1 MTVHS
6 ILIFCY
12 IILTKYNNKKHSR
25 TECTNQHQ
33 QKQEKKKKNK
43 GTVYFDMFGDMETTK
58 SEFKFGDKVR
68 ISKHKRKAFAL
79 TAIYIQKM

>member
-1 MTVHS
+1 
-6 ILIFCY
+6 
-12 IILTKYNNKKHSR
+12 
-25 TECTNQHQ
+25 
-33 QKQEKKKKNK
+33 
-43 GTVYFDMFGDMETTK
+43 MFGDMETTK